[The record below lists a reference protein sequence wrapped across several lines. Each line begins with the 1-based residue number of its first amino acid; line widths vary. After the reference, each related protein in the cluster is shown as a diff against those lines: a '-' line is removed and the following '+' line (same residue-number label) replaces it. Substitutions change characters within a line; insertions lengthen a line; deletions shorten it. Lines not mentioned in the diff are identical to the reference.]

1 MYKGKMK
8 SGQKRQSGFTLIEIM
23 VVVVILGILISFA
36 ALNIL
41 DEPDKARLVAAK
53 NDIRTLGNALKL
65 YRLDN
70 GKYPSTEQGLIS
82 LTQKPSSGRVP
93 RNYKPGGYLDKL
105 PADPWGGEYQYLSPG
120 VRSEIDIFTYG
131 ADNQP
136 GGEDW
141 DADIGN
147 WNIN

>member
-1 MYKGKMK
+1 MYKGKLK
-8 SGQKRQSGFTLIEIM
+8 SEQRQKGFTLIEIM

-41 DEPDKARLVAAK
+41 DEPDKARVVAAK

-65 YRLDN
+65 YHLDN
-70 GKYPSTEQGLIS
+70 GKYPTTEQGLIALS
-82 LTQKPSSGRVP
+82 QKPTTGRTP

-105 PADPWGGEYQYLSPG
+105 PKDPWGGEYQYLSPG

-136 GGEDW
+136 GCDGW
-141 DADIGN
+141 AADRCN
-147 WNIN
+147 WAIK

>member
-1 MYKGKMK
+1 MQKGRLKLLQT
-8 SGQKRQSGFTLIEIM
+8 QKGFTLIEIM

-41 DEPDKARLVAAK
+41 DEPDKARV
-53 NDIRTLGNALKL
+53 KL

-70 GKYPSTEQGLIS
+70 GKYPTTEQGLIA
-82 LTQKPSSGRVP
+82 LTQKPSTGQAP

-105 PADPWGGEYQYLSPG
+105 PTDPWGGDYQYLSPG
-120 VRSEIDIFTYG
+120 VHSEIDIFTYG

-136 GGEDW
+136 GGEGW

-147 WNIN
+147 WNLS

>member
-1 MYKGKMK
+1 MRKGNMK
-8 SGQKRQSGFTLIEIM
+8 SSQAGFTLIEIM

-41 DEPDKARLVAAK
+41 DEPDKARVVAAK

-70 GKYPSTEQGLIS
+70 GKYPTTEQGLSS
-82 LTQKPSSGRVP
+82 LTQKPSSGQIP

-105 PADPWGGEYQYLSPG
+105 PSDPWGAEYQYLNPG
-120 VRSEIDIFTYG
+120 VRSEIDIFSYG

-136 GGEDW
+136 GGEGW
-141 DADIGN
+141 DADLGN
-147 WNIN
+147 WNLN

>member
-1 MYKGKMK
+1 MYKGKFK
-8 SGQKRQSGFTLIEIM
+8 IEHKQKGFTLIEIM

-41 DEPDKARLVAAK
+41 DEPDKARVVAAK

-70 GKYPSTEQGLIS
+70 GKYPTTEQGLIALS
-82 LTQKPSSGRVP
+82 QKPTSGRSP

-105 PADPWGGEYQYLSPG
+105 PKDPWGGEYQYLSPG
-120 VRSEIDIFTYG
+120 VRGEIDIFTYG

-136 GGEDW
+136 GGEGW

-147 WNIN
+147 WTIN